1 MRFPK
6 ILLTALSFF
15 AVASIAACAST
26 PKTGAEAAASNQ
38 LTAAEIT
45 KANVPTAYEAVDR
58 LRRRWFRDM
67 TGEGEVTVYLNNQ
80 KQEGGKEYLR
90 QIPAQ
95 DVASLQYLKGS
106 DAVMRFGQDAR
117 GGAIIINRK

>member
-1 MRFPK
+1 MRFTK
-6 ILLTALSFF
+6 LLLASLSFF
-15 AVASIAACAST
+15 AITACAST
-26 PKTGAEAAASNQ
+26 PKGSSDGPANI
-38 LTAAEIT
+38 LTAEEIS

-67 TGEGEVTVYLNNQ
+67 TGEGEVTVYMNNQ
-80 KQEGGKEYLR
+80 KQGDKEYLR

-95 DVASLQYLKGS
+95 DVASLEYLKGS
-106 DAVMRFGQDAR
+106 DAIMRFGQEAR